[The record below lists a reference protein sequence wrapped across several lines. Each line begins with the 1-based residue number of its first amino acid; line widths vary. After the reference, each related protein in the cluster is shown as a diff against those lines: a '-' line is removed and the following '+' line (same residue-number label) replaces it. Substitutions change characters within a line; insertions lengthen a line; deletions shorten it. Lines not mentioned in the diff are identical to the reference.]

1 MDLTTVCSNGMKRQ
15 TRFRKGRG
23 IGSGNGKT
31 SGKGHKGRN
40 ARSGG
45 SRRAGYE
52 GGQMP
57 IYRQIPKR
65 GFTNA
70 RFRTDF
76 TIINV
81 GDLSEFSAGDVVDMT
96 GILAR
101 SLTSKTGDQLKVL
114 GNGDATKKLVVRAQK
129 FSASARAKIEAAGG
143 QVIELDKHGREVV
156 AAGA

>member
-1 MDLTTVCSNGMKRQ
+1 MDLNTICSKGMKRL
-15 TRFRKGRG
+15 TRHRVGRG

-31 SGKGHKGRN
+31 AGKGHKGLN

-57 IYRQIPKR
+57 IYRQLPKR

-70 RFRTDF
+70 RFKTEF

-81 GDLSEFSAGDVVDMT
+81 GALDAFEDGATVDLV

-101 SLTSKTGDQLKVL
+101 NLTGKTGDQLKVL
-114 GNGDATKKLVVRAQK
+114 GNGDAKKRLVVRAQK
-129 FSASARAKIEAAGG
+129 FSATARQKIEAAGG
-143 QVIELDKHGREVV
+143 TVVELDKHGREAV
-156 AAGA
+156 AG